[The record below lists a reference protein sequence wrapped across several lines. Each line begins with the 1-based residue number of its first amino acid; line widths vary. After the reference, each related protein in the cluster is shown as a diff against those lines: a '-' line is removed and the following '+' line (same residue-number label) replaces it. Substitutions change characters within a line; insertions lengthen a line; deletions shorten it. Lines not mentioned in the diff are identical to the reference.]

1 MKQLKNITGFIGLA
15 ILLLNFAWA
24 QDSTQTQQRERVQ
37 AKVQSEVKAEVKNQ
51 NQVGKQD
58 AAQSDMKKRIIHGP
72 NFIDK
77 NNDGYNDNA
86 PDHDGDGIPNGQDPD
101 YSGAGKGKRQQQFV
115 DNDGDGIADN
125 LVKRGGKG
133 YGTRQNRKGGYGP
146 GDGTGNQGVR
156 PQDGTG
162 YGHGAKSG
170 NCDGT
175 GPKGNRKGG
184 SGK

>member
-24 QDSTQTQQRERVQ
+24 QDSTKTQQRDKDQ
-37 AKVQSEVKAEVKNQ
+37 AKVQSKVKAEVKDQ
-51 NQVGKQD
+51 NQAGKQED
-58 AAQSDMKKRIIHGP
+58 TQADMKKKTIHGP
-72 NFIDK
+72 NFVDQ

-101 YSGAGKGKRQQQFV
+101 YTGAGKGKRQQQFV

-125 LVKRGGKG
+125 LVKQGGKG
-133 YGTRQNRKGGYGP
+133 YGSKQNRRGGYGP

-162 YGHGAKSG
+162 YGPGAKSG

-175 GPKGNRKGG
+175 GPKGNRRGK

>member
-1 MKQLKNITGFIGLA
+1 MKHLKNITGFIGLA

-37 AKVQSEVKAEVKNQ
+37 AKVQSKVKAEIKNQ

-58 AAQSDMKKRIIHGP
+58 GAQTDMKKRIIHGP
-72 NFIDK
+72 NFVDQ

-86 PDHDGDGIPNGQDPD
+86 PDHDGDGIPNGQDTD
-101 YSGAGKGKRQQQFV
+101 YTGAGKGKRQQQFI

-125 LVKRGGKG
+125 LVKQGGKG
-133 YGTRQNRKGGYGP
+133 YKTRQGRRGGYGP

-162 YGHGAKSG
+162 YGPGAKSG